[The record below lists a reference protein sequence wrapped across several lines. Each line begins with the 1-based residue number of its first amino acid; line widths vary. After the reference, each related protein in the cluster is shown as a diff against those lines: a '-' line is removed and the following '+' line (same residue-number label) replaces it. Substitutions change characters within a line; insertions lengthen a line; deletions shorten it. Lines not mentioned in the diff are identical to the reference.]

1 MSQALSVTLQLV
13 RSGTGEGGREIT
25 SQDYRREFKY
35 SVGVVLRFG
44 RRAWTFGDFRGG
56 GRVWRGKS
64 GAEAELL
71 TECKICLI

>member
-56 GRVWRGKS
+56 AGFGEGRVGLRQS
-64 GAEAELL
+64 F
-71 TECKICLI
+71 